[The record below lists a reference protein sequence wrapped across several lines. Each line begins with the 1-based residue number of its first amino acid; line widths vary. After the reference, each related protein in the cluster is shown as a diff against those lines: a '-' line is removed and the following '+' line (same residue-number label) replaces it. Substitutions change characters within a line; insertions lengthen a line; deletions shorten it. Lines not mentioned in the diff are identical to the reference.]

1 MNRRRLLEIGGGTY
15 TTVEYVK
22 CNGVCTISTGVT
34 LGSAITSLETE
45 FGIILRENVS
55 SSHVIAISSPNSC
68 VQIYTNG
75 GRLYNQSAWCS
86 LSRNVL
92 YDVETLTQ
100 DRKRTFKVNGVTYS
114 DTTTN
119 RPFANS
125 EGIEV
130 VLFSTNSGTM
140 PCTEVFKY
148 FNIKVNGSYVRKYAF
163 VKDSNSVIHLL
174 DALTNTIYSNS
185 GSGYFSEYNI

>member
-1 MNRRRLLEIGGGTY
+1 MYY
-15 TTVEYVK
+15 TMLK
-22 CNGVCTISTGVT
+22 H
-34 LGSAITSLETE
+34 LW
-45 FGIILRENVS
+45 
-55 SSHVIAISSPNSC
+55 P
-68 VQIYTNG
+68 
-75 GRLYNQSAWCS
+75 
-86 LSRNVL
+86 
-92 YDVETLTQ
+92 
-100 DRKRTFKVNGVTYS
+100 NGVTYS